1 VRKKIRIKFPDG
13 RVEGPMP
20 ADQLESHLEGLE
32 GLTGVLAQFFP
43 AGDWLDLENLLNEL
57 NPVPAGTPIPAEEFK
72 DEEFKYTIG
81 TTETPKP
88 PKPPP
93 KEEEVPDVG
102 PTKVIDARSFLEED
116 FEATREIVIPGQIK
130 EEEKEVE
137 EEEPEIEVEKIDPDM
152 ETGQFNIQDIL
163 PELDNE
169 ADQSFR
175 DMERALEE
183 EERGEEVEEEV
194 PEEKPIEKKVEK
206 APPKKITK
214 KIIIRAVAVSFI
226 AIYFLLELLEPGPTT
241 PEGIKVVPLK
251 IRFPVTFEFKDVKK
265 SKEALDKGIK
275 LYQKANYMGR
285 LSAANQFLLS
295 LQHSFQ
301 SNPALG
307 NLILTYSELLLNSRN
322 PRKEGQTLFRLIKI
336 AKSKSLTDI
345 NVVMGTALFYFYNNK
360 FYTAL
365 NVIEN
370 YLRVGKPSLKLLSIY
385 LQILVKTGEL
395 TKAKKV
401 YDKIKKIE
409 YRPIES
415 YVSISRF
422 LDSDEQYTKGKKEIV
437 RGLNNFK
444 NSVPLYLE
452 YCRYLIRDSQFKELE
467 KILLRI
473 NTLEAEQSPFYY
485 SKYLEYLGTLAA
497 VKKEDKKAVK
507 YFRKAL
513 KLHDS
518 DELRS
523 KLAALN
529 MGGDSAVGSLVIE
542 SKIKQNMKL
551 AREEMKNKN
560 WNKAFNFAIEA
571 SDLNEKYIPAQLLL
585 AKVQVNRGFYESA
598 LDTLK
603 KLRKEY
609 PTNMTVNRALIMANI
624 NSYRLDAAR
633 KEIVALA
640 NTPLAKTAEYYSLLA
655 RYYLASDNTV
665 LALKN
670 LVQALNLDPLND
682 EDFFLLGSQYLKY
695 RKYQRAQEFLA
706 QAINLDPRNTDYR
719 AEWAKI
725 LYELDSAETAIGY
738 LRDVLELDKDNPKI
752 MGDIAIYYYKSG
764 QQQNFEEMKEK
775 IESSPRKDE
784 GLFQFLVEAAKL
796 EDRVDDVIKNSIE
809 LIKLN
814 PGDLKARMT
823 LGEYLLKMRK
833 WKQAAKV
840 FEEVKSSLG
849 SFPRVNY
856 YLSKVYTMLK
866 QPDKAEEAAKL
877 EIKENPN
884 RPYGYFALGE
894 VYKNKK
900 DWPNAVR
907 MFEKAISID
916 PAFTEALMGLGW
928 IKQRQNY
935 FTEAQELY
943 ARALKE
949 DPSIAALHRE
959 LGFLYKSM
967 GQSGLA
973 IESFETYLKLD
984 PTAKDARRIK
994 QWIKQL
1000 RL

>member
-1 VRKKIRIKFPDG
+1 MKKKIRIKFPDG
-13 RVEGPMP
+13 RLEGPMTL
-20 ADQLESHLEGLE
+20 DLLESHLAGIEVPA
-32 GLTGVLAQFFP
+32 GVLAQFFP
-43 AGDWLDLENLLNEL
+43 AGDWLDLDHLLNEL
-57 NPVPAGTPIPAEEFK
+57 RPAPAEKPQEEFK
-72 DEEFKYTIG
+72 HQEFEYTIG
-81 TTETPKP
+81 TSETPRP
-88 PKPPP
+88 PVEPEQ
-93 KEEEVPDVG
+93 KEEPQVEA
-102 PTKVIDARSFLEED
+102 TKVIDLRSFLED
-116 FEATREIVIPGQIK
+116 EIDVTKEIILPGYEK
-130 EEEKEVE
+130 EEIAE
-137 EEEPEIEVEKIDPDM
+137 EEAEPVEVFEKVDLEM
-152 ETGQFNIQDIL
+152 ATGQFNVAEILKDI
-163 PELDNE
+163 DGE
-169 ADQSFR
+169 ADRSLLN
-175 DMERALEE
+175 MERELEAQE
-183 EERGEEVEEEV
+183 KEDEEEVEIV
-194 PEEKPIEKKVEK
+194 EEKPVEEKKKVK
-206 APPKKITK
+206 APAKKITK
-214 KIIIRAVAVSFI
+214 KIIIRAVAASFI
-226 AIYFLLELLEPGPTT
+226 AIYFLLELLEPGPST

-251 IRFPVTFEFKDVKK
+251 IRFPVTFEFSDEKK
-265 SKEALDKGIK
+265 SKKALEKGLK
-275 LYQKANYMGR
+275 LYQKSNYMER
-285 LSAANQFLLS
+285 LAAAKQFLLS
-295 LQHSFQ
+295 LQHHFQ
-301 SNPALG
+301 NNPALG
-307 NLILTYSELLLNSRN
+307 NLILTYSELLLNSKN
-322 PRKEGQTLFRLIKI
+322 PRKEGQTLFRLILI
-336 AKSKSLTDI
+336 AKSKGLTDI
-345 NVVMGTALFYFYNNK
+345 NVVMGTALFYFYNK
-360 FYTAL
+360 KYFTAL
-365 NVIEN
+365 NVVEN

-385 LQILVKTGEL
+385 LEILVKTGEL

-401 YDKIKKIE
+401 YDKIKGIE

-415 YVSISRF
+415 YSSIARF
-422 LDSDEQYTKGKKEIV
+422 LDSDEQFTLGKKEV
-437 RGLNNFK
+437 VKGLNNFK

-473 NTLEAEQSPFYY
+473 NNLEAEQSPFYY

-497 VKKEDKKAVK
+497 VKKEDEKAVK
-507 YFRKAL
+507 YFRMAL

-551 AREEMKNKN
+551 AREAMKRKN
-560 WNKAFNFAIEA
+560 WVDAFNYAIEA
-571 SDLNEKYIPAQLLL
+571 SDLNEKYIPAQILL
-585 AKVQVNRGFYESA
+585 AEVQVNRGFYQAA
-598 LDTLK
+598 LDTLV
-603 KLRKEY
+603 KLRREY

-640 NTPLAKTAEYYSLLA
+640 NTPMAKTPEYYSLLA
-655 RYYLASDNTV
+655 RYYLASDNIV

-682 EDFFLLGSQYLKY
+682 ENFFLLGSQYLKY

-706 QAINLDPRNTDYR
+706 RAIDLDPRNTEYR
-719 AEWAKI
+719 ALWAKI

-738 LRDVLELDKDNPKI
+738 LRDVLELDKDNPKVL
-752 MGDIAIYYYKSG
+752 GDIAIYYYKSG
-764 QQQNFEEMKEK
+764 QQQNFEEIKEK
-775 IESSPRKDE
+775 IERSPRKDE
-784 GLFQFLVEAAKL
+784 GLYQFLVDAAKL
-796 EDRVDDVIKNSIE
+796 EDRVDDVIKYTIE

-833 WKQAAKV
+833 WKDAARV

-856 YLSKVYTMLK
+856 YLSKVYTILK
-866 QPDKAEEAAKL
+866 QPEKAEEAAKL

-884 RPYGYFALGE
+884 RAYGYFALGE

-900 DWPNAVR
+900 DWSNAVR
-907 MFEKAISID
+907 QFEKAISLD
-916 PAFTEALMGLGW
+916 PSFTEALMGLGW

-949 DPSIAALHRE
+949 DSSLAPLHRE
-959 LGFLYKSM
+959 MGFLYKSM

-984 PTAKDARRIK
+984 PTAKDAPRMK